1 MPKIYTISCKKEN
14 LKEIRE
20 FVQKTLNSLG
30 FSEIEANQAILA
42 VDEVCANIIIH
53 SNRENVNAS
62 LKVQI
67 SQNNEQIFFEI
78 TDPQPSFF
86 DFESYKSSDNQAL
99 IKEKRKGGMGLK
111 LVHTIMD
118 EVKLVKNETFTIW
131 QLIKNKN
138 DVNKLYV
145 VNNKD

>member
-86 DFESYKSSDNQAL
+86 DFESYKSSDNQSL